1 MSVSKAFFIFFLSF
15 ILGIFGVS
23 FVPFD
28 FFLFFVPL
36 FSLSFLISFLILK
49 RKIFLIFFLS
59 LIFFLLGA
67 LRYQIAENNFFKSSL
82 FSLND
87 KGEIVFKGKIVKEP
101 QEKENCKILTLKVSE
116 VLLKRKW
123 KKIEGKILLYTEKYS
138 SIEYGDIIEAKGELK
153 TPPVFEGFNYKD
165 YLKKEGISSISYF
178 PQIKILEKNKGIFFY
193 RVLFSFKSKMEKTIF
208 QTLSPP
214 QSTILKAIILG
225 EKREIPKELSE
236 KLNRTGLR
244 HIVAVSGLHF
254 AILAGILTSFFI
266 SLGFWRNQSFYLTII
281 FLFLYLLMT
290 GFQPSAVRAFGMIF
304 MFLYG
309 QRIGRLSSSFRALI
323 FILFLMLLFN
333 PFLLRYDVGFQ
344 LSFLAVSGI
353 IFLSPFFQEK
363 FKFIPSQFLRD
374 IFSFTLSA
382 QIFTFPI
389 LVCNFG
395 YFSVVSLLTNI
406 LVLPFIPFL
415 MSFGF
420 LFSFLGIFS
429 LSLGKVL
436 SWPCWLLL
444 TFVVKVIDFFSNLSF
459 SSFNLRIS
467 FIWLVFIYFVLGI
480 IVWRLKEKERLE
492 FLAD

>member
-1 MSVSKAFFIFFLSF
+1 
-15 ILGIFGVS
+15 
-23 FVPFD
+23 
-28 FFLFFVPL
+28 
-36 FSLSFLISFLILK
+36 
-49 RKIFLIFFLS
+49 
-59 LIFFLLGA
+59 
-67 LRYQIAENNFFKSSL
+67 
-82 FSLND
+82 
-87 KGEIVFKGKIVKEP
+87 
-101 QEKENCKILTLKVSE
+101 
-116 VLLKRKW
+116 
-123 KKIEGKILLYTEKYS
+123 
-138 SIEYGDIIEAKGELK
+138 
-153 TPPVFEGFNYKD
+153 
-165 YLKKEGISSISYF
+165 
-178 PQIKILEKNKGIFFY
+178 
-193 RVLFSFKSKMEKTIF
+193 MEKTIF

-214 QSTILKAIILG
+214 QSTILKAVILG